1 MTAYFNSRAPS
12 LAGDCVLLA
21 TALFTAT
28 ACVAGPPTDRLPKLH
43 LAVDTAYGRPPHT
56 VRLKATLAPSPLD
69 LRKHPLLPWYE
80 DLDNTSRVEAAGAT
94 LHMTGNAAKM
104 LQLDYVVTSDTI
116 LSFDFQS
123 IRQGEIHAIGFD
135 NDRDLDVASAR
146 RMFVLHGTEGWGIA
160 NNVYRHYQPAPD
172 SDGWVH
178 YRIPVGRYFQGA
190 FKYLVFMN
198 DHDVTSPTADS
209 RFRHVSLSEASLQ
222 PTDYQIRWDLGDLQ
236 TATAKWSVAHTYDQP
251 GLYVVRAT
259 ASHTGGHV
267 ATHQINIRVKHP
279 PRVRRTLF
287 LDDQALQTTSGV
299 QRVVHRALKHP
310 GNPILVGDQP
320 WDAYRPQVYGTV
332 QFDAQRNVFRM
343 WYLAIPSHV
352 LSPDPEPFVGGFKRI
367 GHTTLVGYAESQDG
381 YRWIKPKLDI
391 VSFNGSKANGLV
403 NLGRDNSEGV
413 SIVHQ
418 PLDPDPMRRY
428 KAIFWEHRVE
438 PTTAPTGREALARDP
453 RGDGMWVSFSADGLH
468 WKSHPGNP
476 VIPQGSD
483 TGQCVLYDP
492 TLKKYILY
500 SRLGVGRRI
509 SRCVSDDFLTWSQP
523 ELVFAAD
530 AADPP
535 GTEIYGSGISRYEGY
550 YIGTPWMFYRDTNQR
565 IDVQLI
571 HSRDGI
577 HWRRTA
583 GRERILPNGPEGAW
597 DSGIIF
603 TACQPVVLDD
613 RILIYYSAFQ
623 GDHHGHPERDWEE
636 SQQYYRGGIGVA
648 TLRRDGWVSLDLSY
662 GGGEILTRP
671 LRIPPATN
679 DDDTPR
685 LLLNTNAFTGD
696 VRVTVQNLD
705 GTPIPG
711 FENSRNLHGD
721 FLRSEVTWS
730 RGHSLAELVGRRVQL
745 KIHGRLA
752 RIYSYWFE

>member
-1 MTAYFNSRAPS
+1 MPLTKHFTTAS
-12 LAGDCVLLA
+12 LRGVGTILA
-21 TALFTAT
+21 TILLTAA
-28 ACVAGPPTDRLPKLH
+28 ACSGESPKDRLPQLH
-43 LAVDTAYGRPPHT
+43 LAVDKSYGKPPHT
-56 VRLKATLAPSPLD
+56 VKLQATLSPVPLD
-69 LRKHPLLPWYE
+69 LRQHPLLSWYE
-80 DLDNTSRVEAAGAT
+80 DQTNASCVEADGAA
-94 LHMTGNAAKM
+94 LHMEGNAAKM
-104 LQLDYVVTSDTI
+104 IQLDYTVTPDTV
-116 LSFDFQS
+116 LSFDFQC
-123 IRQGEIHAIGFD
+123 IQQGEIHAIGFD
-135 NDRDLDVASAR
+135 NDRDLDIASAQ

-160 NNVYRHYQPAPD
+160 NNVYRQYQPRQGD
-172 SDGWVH
+172 DGWVH
-178 YRIPVGRYFQGA
+178 YRIPVGRYYQGT
-190 FKYLVFMN
+190 FKYLAFMN
-198 DHDVTSPTADS
+198 DHDVPTPTANS
-209 RFRHVSLSEASLQ
+209 RFRNVSLVETGEQ
-222 PTDYQIRWDLGDLQ
+222 PEGPQIRWDLGDEQ
-236 TATAKWSVAHTYDQP
+236 SATDAWAVSHTYERP
-251 GLYVVRAT
+251 GLYVIRAT
-259 ASHTGGHV
+259 VTHQGKHIASHKV
-267 ATHQINIRVKHP
+267 NVRVKHP
-279 PRVRRTLF
+279 PDVRRTLF
-287 LDDQALQTTSGV
+287 LDDRAIQKTTGV

-381 YRWIKPKLDI
+381 YRWVKPKLGI
-391 VSFNGSKANGLV
+391 LSFNGSKANGLV

-413 SIVHQ
+413 SIIHQ
-418 PLDPDPMRRY
+418 PQDPDPLRRY

-438 PTTAPTGREALARDP
+438 PTTAPTGRETLSTDP

-468 WKSHPGNP
+468 WNDFSGNP

-483 TGQCVLYDP
+483 TGQCVLYDAD
-492 TLKKYILY
+492 LKQYVLY

-509 SRCVSDDFLTWSQP
+509 SRSVSRDFLTWSQP
-523 ELVFAAD
+523 QLVFAAD
-530 AADPP
+530 GGDPP
-535 GTEIYGSGISRYEGY
+535 GTEVYGGGFSRYEGY
-550 YIGTPWMFYRDTNQR
+550 YIGTPWMFYRGTNQR

-577 HWRRTA
+577 HWQRTA

-636 SQQYYRGGIGVA
+636 SKRYYRGGIGVA
-648 TLRRDGWVSLDLSY
+648 TLRRDGWVSLDLVY
-662 GGGEILTRP
+662 GGGEIVTHP
-671 LRIPPATN
+671 LLVPPATA

-696 VRVTVQNLD
+696 VRVTIQTPD
-705 GTPIPG
+705 GAPVPG
-711 FENSRNLHGD
+711 FENSNNLHGD
-721 FLRSEVTWS
+721 FLRGEVTWP
-730 RGHSLAELVGRRVQL
+730 RGRTLAELVGRRIQL
-745 KIHGRLA
+745 RIRGRLA
-752 RIYSYWFE
+752 RVYSFWFE